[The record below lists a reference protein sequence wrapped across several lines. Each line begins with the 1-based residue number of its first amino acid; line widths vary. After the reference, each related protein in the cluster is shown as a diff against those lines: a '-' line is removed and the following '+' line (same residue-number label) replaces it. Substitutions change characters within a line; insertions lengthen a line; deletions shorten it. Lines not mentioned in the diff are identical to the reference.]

1 MTPRQK
7 KRLAGVVL
15 IVVAVSTASALA
27 LSAFRDNMMYFYGPS
42 QIAEGEQLPNPDR
55 IIRLGGL
62 VEDNSIQ
69 YADEGLMVSFS
80 ITDTRHSIPVQFVGL
95 LPDLFREGQ
104 GVVTHGRMGG
114 DGIFRAE
121 RVLAR
126 HDENYM
132 APEVAAALKAAGF
145 EEHPGGSPTATY

>member
-7 KRLAGVVL
+7 RRMAGVALVVL
-15 IVVAVSTASALA
+15 AVSTASALA
-27 LSAFRDNMMYFYGPS
+27 LSAFRENLMYFYGPS
-42 QIAEGEQLPNPDR
+42 QIAQGEAPGER

-62 VEDNSIQ
+62 VEEGSIQ
-69 YADEGLMVSFS
+69 HNDTDLTVQFS
-80 ITDTRHSIPVQFVGL
+80 ITDTAHSIPVEYVGL

-104 GVVTHGRMGG
+104 GVVTHGRLGS

-132 APEVAAALKAAGF
+132 APEVAAALKAAGY
-145 EEHPGGSPTATY
+145 EEHPGEKAY